1 MKGKINA
8 VVTALSVLVMLLFPM
23 VRSGGLYQLWKW
35 IEQADLTAADL
46 RELVLALMMGV
57 RFLPA
62 LWLGCVWG
70 TGWSDYLGNVMFL
83 AALAV
88 LSSLARKMIERERAE
103 V

>member
-1 MKGKINA
+1 MRRKINA
-8 VVTALSVLVMLLFPM
+8 AVTVFSMLAMLLFPM
-23 VRSGGLYQLWKW
+23 VRSGGLYWLWKW
-35 IEQADLTAADL
+35 IEQADLTAAGL
-46 RELVLALMMGV
+46 RELVLVLMMGV
-57 RFLPA
+57 RFLPT

-70 TGWSDYLGNVMFL
+70 TGWSNDLINMMFL